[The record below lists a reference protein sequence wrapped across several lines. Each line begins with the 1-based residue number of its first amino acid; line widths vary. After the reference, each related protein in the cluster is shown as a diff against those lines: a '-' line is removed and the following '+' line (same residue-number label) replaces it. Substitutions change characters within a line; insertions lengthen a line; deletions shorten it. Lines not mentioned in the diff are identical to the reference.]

1 MTFAAALHSQIVL
14 LSQSE
19 LTDDCTVTLNVNL
32 LEVVEQ
38 VSSVTDH
45 LLQTA
50 AAVEVL
56 LVGLQVLGQV
66 VDTGSQNG
74 NLYFGRTGVALVGGI
89 GLNQVELFFFLHG
102 SFHLSVFLR
111 FTQQSVGEGTVSNGL
126 ESKSRAHAYAHIIP
140 Q

>member
-74 NLYFGRTGVALVGGI
+74 NLYFGRTGVSFVGCV
-89 GLNQVELFFFLHG
+89 LLDQSEFCVFLHG
-102 SFHLSVFLR
+102 FFTFLFLFAFHSAI
-111 FTQQSVGEGTVSNGL
+111 GG
-126 ESKSRAHAYAHIIP
+126 
-140 Q
+140 

>member
-19 LTDDCTVTLNVNL
+19 LTDDCTVTLNINL

-50 AAVEVL
+50 AAMEVL
-56 LVGLQVLGQV
+56 LVGLQVRGQV

-102 SFHLSVFLR
+102 SFHLSF
-111 FTQQSVGEGTVSNGL
+111 
-126 ESKSRAHAYAHIIP
+126 I
-140 Q
+140 